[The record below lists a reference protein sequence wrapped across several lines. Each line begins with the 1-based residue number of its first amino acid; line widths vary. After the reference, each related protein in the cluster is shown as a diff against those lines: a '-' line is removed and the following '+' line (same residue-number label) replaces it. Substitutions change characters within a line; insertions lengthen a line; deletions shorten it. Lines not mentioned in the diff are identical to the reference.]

1 MAMIL
6 DSAGISVPDVQSGNS
21 QQYTEHEY
29 DFIMNITFV
38 DNFQY
43 CKQQDYDGNPRYTS
57 STHILEL

>member
-43 CKQQDYDGNPRYTS
+43 CKQQDYDGNPRYTKL
-57 STHILEL
+57 HPRRKL